1 MDAHILIIIMIF
13 LIVGETAIQYLLK
26 RYYRKKILACLSEEA
41 FDGVDRILNK
51 NIVKF
56 IFTPFNLEYCKL
68 NEAFLQKNK
77 KKIDCQFDALL
88 KMKLNEVQKQDVC
101 LNGFNY
107 YLSENN
113 KKRVEIFYNLSKE
126 LKNEVVKNNICI
138 SYDILCKDGYKY
150 LDEIL
155 EVYKNCSDEEKYI
168 NEFLLSI
175 MYKNKG
181 DLEKSSYFEQLANQ
195 HKDELAL
202 R

>member
-1 MDAHILIIIMIF
+1 M
-13 LIVGETAIQYLLK
+13 Y
-26 RYYRKKILACLSEEA
+26 
-41 FDGVDRILNK
+41 
-51 NIVKF
+51 
-56 IFTPFNLEYCKL
+56 
-68 NEAFLQKNK
+68 
-77 KKIDCQFDALL
+77 IDDIEGY
-88 KMKLNEVQKQDVC
+88 MKLNEVQKQDVC

-126 LKNEVVKNNICI
+126 LKNKVVKNSICI

>member
-1 MDAHILIIIMIF
+1 M
-13 LIVGETAIQYLLK
+13 
-26 RYYRKKILACLSEEA
+26 
-41 FDGVDRILNK
+41 
-51 NIVKF
+51 
-56 IFTPFNLEYCKL
+56 
-68 NEAFLQKNK
+68 
-77 KKIDCQFDALL
+77 
-88 KMKLNEVQKQDVC
+88 
-101 LNGFNY
+101 
-107 YLSENN
+107 SENN

-126 LKNEVVKNNICI
+126 LKNKVVKNSICI

>member
-26 RYYRKKILACLSEEA
+26 RYYRKKILACLSEED

-88 KMKLNEVQKQDVC
+88 KMKLNEVQ
-101 LNGFNY
+101 
-107 YLSENN
+107 N
-113 KKRVEIFYNLSKE
+113 K
-126 LKNEVVKNNICI
+126 
-138 SYDILCKDGYKY
+138 
-150 LDEIL
+150 
-155 EVYKNCSDEEKYI
+155 
-168 NEFLLSI
+168 
-175 MYKNKG
+175 MYV
-181 DLEKSSYFEQLANQ
+181 
-195 HKDELAL
+195 
-202 R
+202 